1 MTHRY
6 GGTLAFLAAA
16 LLAGLATSC
25 AATKNDVDATPTAR
39 LKIDAHVGKGFSSDS
54 TNIVNI
60 SDDFRPNETVYAIV
74 DVPGKTEG
82 MLRVRWVYGGDTID
96 ERTMAIQE
104 GVNVYP
110 FRLTPP
116 AEGLK
121 VGDYR
126 FEVFVND
133 NPSDSETF
141 HVKV

>member
-1 MTHRY
+1 MIHRSR
-6 GGTLAFLAAA
+6 GTLAFLAAA
-16 LLAGLATSC
+16 LLVALATSC
-25 AATKNDVDATPTAR
+25 ASTKPDVDATPTAR
-39 LKIDAHVGKGFSSDS
+39 LKIDAHVGKGWSSDS
-54 TNIVNI
+54 TRIENIA
-60 SDDFRPNETVYAIV
+60 DDFHPNETVYAIV

-82 MLRVRWVYGGDTID
+82 VLRVRWVYGGDTID

-141 HVKV
+141 FVKA